1 MCVGYMTHGSV
12 SSTAE
17 YLDLINSITEDEVM
31 AAAEKYL
38 TADRLNIS
46 VLGRCDKKVKDFE
59 AQSLEI

>member
-1 MCVGYMTHGSV
+1 
-12 SSTAE
+12 
-17 YLDLINSITEDEVM
+17 M

-46 VLGRCDKKVKDFE
+46 VLGRCGKKVQEFE